1 MKKILLP
8 LLLFSLAAGAW
19 AQSAEDVDRLLA
31 SEAVNYAAAARF
43 VLLAAEVVAEDA
55 EVVDPA
61 AGFALAV
68 ERGWLKAGL
77 DPEAPVSL
85 GEFSNLCVAAFKLK
99 TGYMYRFVPGPRYAY
114 RELVYQKLIQ
124 GRSDPAQAVPGTR
137 VVSILGRILDTREA
151 AL

>member
-8 LLLFSLAAGAW
+8 LFLFCLAVGAG

-55 EVVDPA
+55 DPA
-61 AGFALAV
+61 AGFDQAV
-68 ERGWLKAGL
+68 ARGWLAAGL

-85 GEFSNLCVAAFKLK
+85 GEFSHLCVAAFGLE
-99 TGYMYRFVPGPRYAY
+99 TGFLYRFFPGPRYAY
-114 RELVYQKLIQ
+114 RELVYRKMIQ
-124 GRSDPAQAVPGTR
+124 GRSDPAQAVPGAR
-137 VVSILGRILDTREA
+137 VVRILGRILDTREA